1 MISLL
6 CLTPSVV
13 SPTSQSDSAWDWDSS
28 APWSKQTVTQRYRL
42 SYHYTSSSG
51 ALVYGETFSLYT
63 LDDDTVVQPV
73 NVRISA
79 SCSPY
84 DNQSYRAR
92 VSIAQ
97 SGYYYNN
104 VYDSGSFTSPIV
116 NYPVQWDTDV
126 DRFDIEM
133 YIFSSESISSC
144 EVSITYDI
152 YYRDPSEGATQE
164 PFTLPPDWTQNT
176 TAATSPQVELPTV
189 TTVATPSDASENMYN
204 WLTIPTKITDC
215 ANFFGAVIVNIFE
228 MKYVTFLVLFG
239 IFCAVLIW
247 FLH

>member
-1 MISLL
+1 L
-6 CLTPSVV
+6 
-13 SPTSQSDSAWDWDSS
+13 QSDSAWDWDSS

-42 SYHYTSSSG
+42 SYNYTSSSG
-51 ALVYGETFSLYT
+51 ALVYSETFSLYT
-63 LDDDTVVQPV
+63 LDDDTVIQPV

-79 SCSPY
+79 SCAPY
-84 DNQSYRAR
+84 DNAPYKAR

-104 VYDSGSFTSPIV
+104 VYDSGSFTSPII

-126 DRFDIEM
+126 DRFDVDM

-152 YYRDPSEGATQE
+152 YYRDPAIGVGVPTEE

-176 TAATSPQVELPTV
+176 TAATSPQIELPTV
-189 TTVATPSDASENMYN
+189 TTVATPSDASEHIDQ

-215 ANFFGAVIVNIFE
+215 ANFFGAIIINIFE
-228 MKYVTFLVLFG
+228 LKYVTFIVLFG
-239 IFCAVLIW
+239 IICALLIW

>member
-1 MISLL
+1 M
-6 CLTPSVV
+6 
-13 SPTSQSDSAWDWDSS
+13 QSDSAWEWNSS

-42 SYHYTSSSG
+42 SYQYKSDSG
-51 ALVYGETFSLYT
+51 ALVYGETFNLYT

-79 SCSPY
+79 SCAPY
-84 DNQSYRAR
+84 DNKSYRAR
-92 VSIAQ
+92 VTIAQ

-104 VYDSGSFTSPIV
+104 VYDSGSFTSPII

-126 DRFDIEM
+126 DRFDVEM
-133 YIFSSESISSC
+133 YIFSTEDISSC

-152 YYRDPSEGATQE
+152 YYRDSSEGATQE

-176 TAATSPQVELPTV
+176 TAVTSPQVELPTV
-189 TTVATPSDASENMYN
+189 TTVATPSDASENIDK
-204 WLTIPTKITDC
+204 WLTIPTKIADC
-215 ANFFGAVIVNIFE
+215 ASFFGTIIGNIFE
-228 MKYVTFLVLFG
+228 LKYVTFLVLFG
-239 IFCAVLIW
+239 IICALLVW

>member
-1 MISLL
+1 MI
-6 CLTPSVV
+6 TAVA
-13 SPTSQSDSAWDWDSS
+13 SPTLQSDSAWDWDSS

-42 SYHYTSSSG
+42 SYNYTSSSG

-79 SCSPY
+79 SCAPY

-104 VYDSGSFTSPIV
+104 VYDSGSFTSPII

-133 YIFSSESISSC
+133 YIFSSESIRSC
-144 EVSITYDI
+144 EVSITYDV
-152 YYRDPSEGATQE
+152 YYRDPSEEATQE
-164 PFTLPPDWTQNT
+164 SFTLPPDWTQNT

-189 TTVATPSDASENMYN
+189 TTVASPSDASENMDN

>member
-1 MISLL
+1 MIISGAL
-6 CLTPSVV
+6 PI
-13 SPTSQSDSAWDWDSS
+13 SQSNAAWDWDTS

-42 SYHYTSSSG
+42 SYRSTSSSG

-63 LDDDTVVQPV
+63 LDDDTVIQPV
-73 NVRISA
+73 NVRVSA
-79 SCSPY
+79 SCAPY

-92 VSIAQ
+92 VSITQ

-126 DRFDIEM
+126 DRFDVEM
-133 YIFSSESISSC
+133 YIFSSESIASC

-152 YYRDPSEGATQE
+152 YYRDPEINVEVPTEE

-189 TTVATPSDASENMYN
+189 TTVATPSDASENIDK
-204 WLTIPTKITDC
+204 WLTIPTKIADC
-215 ANFFGAVIVNIFE
+215 ANFFGVVVTNVFE
-228 MKYVTFLVLFG
+228 LKYVTFIVLFG
-239 IFCAVLIW
+239 IICALLVW

>member
-1 MISLL
+1 MI
-6 CLTPSVV
+6 TTVA
-13 SPTSQSDSAWDWDSS
+13 SPTLQSDSAWDWDSS

-63 LDDDTVVQPV
+63 LNDDTVVQPV

-79 SCSPY
+79 SCAPY
-84 DNQSYRAR
+84 DNATYKAR

-116 NYPVQWDTDV
+116 NYPVQWDTNV
-126 DRFDIEM
+126 ERFDIEM

-152 YYRDPSEGATQE
+152 YYRDPAIDVEVPTEE

-189 TTVATPSDASENMYN
+189 TTVATPSDTSENIDQ
-204 WLTIPTKITDC
+204 WLTIPTKLTDC
-215 ANFFGAVIVNIFE
+215 AAFFGVLIGNIFE
-228 MKYVTFLVLFG
+228 LKYVTFIILYG
-239 IFCAVLIW
+239 IICALLIW